1 MVFSNPT
8 NRDIKLI
15 IRIPAFE
22 NLHIQLFDMN
32 GTPLQDKKIESEE
45 TEIPMDNLIPSVYF
59 LKVLSGRTELKT
71 FKIIKN

>member
-1 MVFSNPT
+1 
-8 NRDIKLI
+8 
-15 IRIPAFE
+15 
-22 NLHIQLFDMN
+22 MN